1 MYVCMYVLYV
11 CIYNYQKLRMYVF
24 QIPAGLKM
32 AATYTRLFSAMISFR
47 TESNEIVFGIAS
59 AMVLILECMYVCMY
73 VFYVMHVY
81 IHDTCI
87 KLCIK

>member
-1 MYVCMYVLYV
+1 MYVCMY
-11 CIYNYQKLRMYVF
+11 YQKLRMYVF

-32 AATYTRLFSAMISFR
+32 AATYTRLFSATISFR

-73 VFYVMHVY
+73 VYVHVY
-81 IHDTCI
+81 IHDTYI